1 MGFLVAVVLI
11 MLTVLGGATLL
22 MGVVALVTAWQ
33 FWAALFALGVIGRIW
48 DAHDRRVARR

>member
-1 MGFLVAVVLI
+1 
-11 MLTVLGGATLL
+11 VLGGATLL